1 MLQRVESL
9 WRRSSKAA
17 GELLQA
23 GGRGV
28 GADVAVAAL
37 RHPAG
42 ASGLRDC
49 AAQAG
54 DAAARRGVGQHPV
67 DGRRVQLLHRLCPL
81 DAGVLR
87 GGHDGWG

>member
-42 ASGLRDC
+42 ASGLERFT
-49 AAQAG
+49 AAGLQYSLFIQVHQASK
-54 DAAARRGVGQHPV
+54 
-67 DGRRVQLLHRLCPL
+67 
-81 DAGVLR
+81 
-87 GGHDGWG
+87 GGLFSSQVTFNGF